1 MSRQTPERS
10 LHNRL
15 GILLVM
21 ILLCLCLSIGIAYGR
36 YRAQS
41 VDNIPFVSDEL
52 EMVYLGRELSA
63 DGEVDTQPANW
74 VQENGVYAIEFLVCN
89 GNSETKFAE
98 RDQEVSLSLLASGAL
113 LNGEEAVVELSVPTK
128 DGDETFLA
136 TVQPILKGSSYEAK
150 FGEGWL
156 FRFLDED
163 KQEVTWTLKGGEL
176 SALYVKITLVNA
188 KFVSDCQLQI
198 SVTGETAE

>member
-21 ILLCLCLSIGIAYGR
+21 ILLCLCLTIGIAYGR

-41 VDNIPFVSDEL
+41 VDNLPFVSDEL

-63 DGEVDTQPANW
+63 DGEVDVQSANW
-74 VQENGVYAIEFLVCN
+74 VQENSVFAMEFLVCN

-98 RDQEVSLSLLASGAL
+98 QDQEVSLSLLASGAL
-113 LNGEEAVVELSVPTK
+113 LNGEEAVVELIVPTE
-128 DGDETFLA
+128 GGEEAFLA
-136 TVQPILKGSSYEAK
+136 TVQPILKGSSYETK
-150 FGEGWL
+150 FGEGWV
-156 FRFLDED
+156 FRFLHED
-163 KQEVTWTLKGGEL
+163 KEEVTWTLKGGEL
-176 SALYVKITLVNA
+176 SVLQVKITLADA

-198 SVTGETAE
+198 SVTGKTVE